1 MERGQGSSGEA
12 GVDLESS
19 ASAPSNSFLADKA
32 PGKLLHVLSL
42 SFPAVR
48 KEHHPPS
55 PAFLGSSVRLT
66 AWQETALSLGS

>member
-1 MERGQGSSGEA
+1 MERGQGSSGGA
-12 GVDLESS
+12 GVGLMS
-19 ASAPSNSFLADKA
+19 ASAPSSSFLADEA

-55 PAFLGSSVRLT
+55 PAFLGSSVRLA
-66 AWQETALSLGS
+66 AWQETALSLES